1 MLDLLS
7 TPSCTPAFYWQPVL
21 TYVLPP
27 VGALLSAIAL
37 WVGSRARSTS
47 EAALSTSR
55 EAVRRSGQVSLSPD
69 TLASLAAA
77 RDQRKP

>member
-1 MLDLLS
+1 MLDS
-7 TPSCTPAFYWQPVL
+7 ITTPPCTPEFYWQPVV

-27 VGALLSAIAL
+27 AGALLSAIAL
-37 WVGSRARSTS
+37 LVGSRARSTS
-47 EAALSTSR
+47 EVALSTSR

-77 RDQRKP
+77 RDQRKS